1 MDYDKIIKL
10 AQEKSRLDD
19 ERAKEPFFV
28 ETMAWFQYLGILRH
42 NTITPHRHHPHLKDV
57 LKAGELEP
65 RILELLPAVMTLMPE
80 ALQFAKGDIPRDLA
94 QVIKDIQ
101 TRSEVT
107 KPFRGIPAKKYCHWL
122 QSPVMDIARRRLDF
136 RAAPRRRCEAN
147 GSFARVIRDGRM
159 KLCLTQK
166 DFAEKYNVSLKA
178 LRDLE
183 QGKTTASLGTVIK
196 ILNAVGKGTPTWLTI
211 D

>member
-1 MDYDKIIKL
+1 
-10 AQEKSRLDD
+10 
-19 ERAKEPFFV
+19 
-28 ETMAWFQYLGILRH
+28 
-42 NTITPHRHHPHLKDV
+42 
-57 LKAGELEP
+57 
-65 RILELLPAVMTLMPE
+65 
-80 ALQFAKGDIPRDLA
+80 
-94 QVIKDIQ
+94 
-101 TRSEVT
+101 
-107 KPFRGIPAKKYCHWL
+107 
-122 QSPVMDIARRRLDF
+122 
-136 RAAPRRRCEAN
+136 
-147 GSFARVIRDGRM
+147 M

>member
-1 MDYDKIIKL
+1 
-10 AQEKSRLDD
+10 
-19 ERAKEPFFV
+19 
-28 ETMAWFQYLGILRH
+28 
-42 NTITPHRHHPHLKDV
+42 
-57 LKAGELEP
+57 
-65 RILELLPAVMTLMPE
+65 
-80 ALQFAKGDIPRDLA
+80 
-94 QVIKDIQ
+94 
-101 TRSEVT
+101 
-107 KPFRGIPAKKYCHWL
+107 
-122 QSPVMDIARRRLDF
+122 MDIARRRLDF